1 FEAEESHG
9 GLAKTMTIGNE
20 KLEVYYH
27 HIFTGDTEIIKLID
41 ELGLSSELMWL
52 ESKNSLYINQ
62 KLYPFTSP
70 VDLLL
75 FKELSFVE
83 RIKMGMLVFKAKFI
97 KHWKNLENITS
108 K

>member
-1 FEAEESHG
+1 
-9 GLAKTMTIGNE
+9 MTIGNE

-70 VDLLL
+70 GG
-75 FKELSFVE
+75 FTAF
-83 RIKMGMLVFKAKFI
+83 
-97 KHWKNLENITS
+97 
-108 K
+108 

>member
-1 FEAEESHG
+1 MNICIVGAGATGLVAANELVKKGHKVTIFEAEESHG

-52 ESKNSLYINQ
+52 ESKTPCI
-62 KLYPFTSP
+62 
-70 VDLLL
+70 
-75 FKELSFVE
+75 
-83 RIKMGMLVFKAKFI
+83 
-97 KHWKNLENITS
+97 
-108 K
+108 